1 MICAGRLEND
11 QHPLFLPSH
20 VHSWAKP
27 STVLGRLSAASW
39 ECQNA
44 SRRSFDTSIPM
55 VSLAISSFYLCLSF
69 GPGAHVSVQVV
80 RKDGGSPNSTAVLQ
94 DQAPHGAASATT
106 RHRSCGAGLWLPLPQ
121 EPGIL
126 IRQAP
131 PSQNTL
137 MPCAG
142 SRWRA
147 AVP

>member
-94 DQAPHGAASATT
+94 DQVRTAPPPPNPAPQLRCRGPPCL
-106 RHRSCGAGLWLPLPQ
+106 RAGNF
-121 EPGIL
+121 

-131 PSQNTL
+131 PWHKDLIGPAQL
-137 MPCAG
+137 
-142 SRWRA
+142 
-147 AVP
+147 